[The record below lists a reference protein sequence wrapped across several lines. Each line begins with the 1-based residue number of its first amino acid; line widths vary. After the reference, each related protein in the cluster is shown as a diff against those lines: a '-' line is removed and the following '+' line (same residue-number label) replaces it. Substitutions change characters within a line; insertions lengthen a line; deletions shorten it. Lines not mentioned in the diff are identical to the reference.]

1 MANRMVLMS
10 KLFDTSSIARAALF
24 QLFAKFA
31 NVLVQLVIT
40 MVLSRIIAPDQYG
53 TVAVLTVF
61 TGFFSIMSDIGISS
75 AVIQF
80 RDLSEEDHRHLFTF
94 SIILGIG
101 LAACF
106 YGVCCLIAVVYTE
119 RTYYSLGAILTLSV
133 VFNSMN
139 MVPNGLLLKEKRF
152 DLVGIRLVVC
162 TCLVGVLTIAMA
174 LMGMGCYALVL
185 NSVMTALFV
194 LAWNLAHLKL
204 KPLLG
209 DFRPTL
215 KKIWHYSMFQFG
227 HECMGYFARN
237 IDSLLVGK
245 FFGASALG
253 YYNKAYTLYG
263 YPESYLISSITSTLR
278 PFFAEHQDDS
288 DAMYGRAL
296 KVAKTVSLLAGC
308 CTCVLS
314 VCASEII
321 VVLFGEQ
328 WLPAGP
334 LLQILAL
341 SIYAQSMNGVLAP
354 IMGAKGRTDLLMLST
369 TVNSILTIVTV
380 VVGSMLGSVHA
391 LAVAVAIAYNV
402 EVFVPLY
409 FAIKKCLGKSLI
421 AYIKHFVTEVFTVV
435 TVVAAGLFLPFG
447 VLPLVLRLVAELAFS
462 VCGYVLLTVLMGQ
475 SSYIKDVA
483 KSLRG

>member
-296 KVAKTVSLLAGC
+296 KVAKTVSPR
-308 CTCVLS
+308 S
-314 VCASEII
+314 
-321 VVLFGEQ
+321 
-328 WLPAGP
+328 
-334 LLQILAL
+334 
-341 SIYAQSMNGVLAP
+341 
-354 IMGAKGRTDLLMLST
+354 
-369 TVNSILTIVTV
+369 
-380 VVGSMLGSVHA
+380 
-391 LAVAVAIAYNV
+391 
-402 EVFVPLY
+402 
-409 FAIKKCLGKSLI
+409 
-421 AYIKHFVTEVFTVV
+421 
-435 TVVAAGLFLPFG
+435 
-447 VLPLVLRLVAELAFS
+447 
-462 VCGYVLLTVLMGQ
+462 
-475 SSYIKDVA
+475 
-483 KSLRG
+483 

>member
-1 MANRMVLMS
+1 MISMNRM
-10 KLFDTSSIARAALF
+10 FDTSSIGRAALF
-24 QLFAKFA
+24 QLLSKFA
-31 NVLVQLVIT
+31 NVLVQLCIT

-80 RDLSEEDHRHLFTF
+80 RNLSEKDHRHLFTF
-94 SIILGIG
+94 SIVLGIG

-106 YGVCCLIAVVYTE
+106 YVVCCLIAVVYAD
-119 RTYYSLGAILTLSV
+119 RAYYSLGAILTLSV
-133 VFNSMN
+133 IFNSAN
-139 MVPNGLLLKEKRF
+139 MVPNGLLLKDKRF

-174 LMGMGCYALVL
+174 LMGMGCYALVM
-185 NSVMTALFV
+185 NSVLTSLFV
-194 LAWNLAHLKL
+194 LVWNLAHLRL

-209 DFRPTL
+209 DFRSAL
-215 KKIWHYSMFQFG
+215 KKVWHYSMFQFG

-245 FFGASALG
+245 FFGASTLG

-296 KVAKTVSLLAGC
+296 IVAKTVSLLAGC
-308 CTCVLS
+308 CTCTLS

-334 LLQILAL
+334 LLQVLAL

-354 IMGAKGRTDLLMLST
+354 VMGAKGRTDLLMLST
-369 TVNSILTIVTV
+369 TVNSILTIITV
-380 VVGSMLGSVHA
+380 VMGSMLGSVHT
-391 LAVAVAIAYNV
+391 LAVAVTIAYNV

-409 FAIKKCLGKSLI
+409 LAIKKCLGKSVVSY
-421 AYIKHFVTEVFTVV
+421 ARHFVTEVFAAAAVV
-435 TVVAAGLFLPFG
+435 SVGFFIPFG
-447 VLPLVLRLVAELAFS
+447 SLPLALRLIAELAFS
-462 VCGYVLLTVLMGQ
+462 VVGYALLSVLMGQ
-475 SSYIKDVA
+475 GAYIKDAVR
-483 KSLRG
+483 SLRG

>member
-1 MANRMVLMS
+1 MS
-10 KLFDTSSIARAALF
+10 NLFDTSSIARAALF
-24 QLFAKFA
+24 QLFSKFA

-80 RDLSEEDHRHLFTF
+80 RDLSEKDHRHLFTF

-133 VFNSMN
+133 VFNSAN

-237 IDSLLVGK
+237 VDSLLVGK

-278 PFFAEHQDDS
+278 PFFAEHQGDS
-288 DAMYGRAL
+288 DAMYRRAL

-314 VCASEII
+314 VCAIEII

-380 VVGSMLGSVHA
+380 IIGSMLGNVRA

-435 TVVAAGLFLPFG
+435 TVVVVGMFLPFG

-462 VCGYVLLTVLMGQ
+462 VCGYVLLSVLMGQ
-475 SSYIKDVA
+475 SSYIKDVV

>member
-1 MANRMVLMS
+1 MS
-10 KLFDTSSIARAALF
+10 KLFNTSSIARAALF
-24 QLFAKFA
+24 QLFSKFA
-31 NVLVQLVIT
+31 NVLVQLAIT

-80 RDLSEEDHRHLFTF
+80 RDLTEEDHRHLFTF
-94 SIILGIG
+94 SIVLGIG
-101 LAACF
+101 LVVCF
-106 YGVCCLIAVVYTE
+106 YGACCLIAVVYAE
-119 RTYYSLGAILTLSV
+119 RAYYSLGAILTLSV
-133 VFNSMN
+133 LFNSAN

-162 TCLVGVLTIAMA
+162 TCLVGALTIAMA

-185 NSVMTALFV
+185 NSVLTALFV
-194 LAWNLAHLKL
+194 LVWNLVHLGL

-215 KKIWHYSMFQFG
+215 KKVWHYSIFQFG

-369 TVNSILTIVTV
+369 TINSILTIAAVII
-380 VVGSMLGSVHA
+380 GSMLGSVHT

-402 EVFVPLY
+402 EVFVPVYL
-409 FAIKKCLGKSLI
+409 AIKRCLGKSVV
-421 AYIKHFVTEVFTVV
+421 AYARHFVTEIVAVIA
-435 TVVAAGLFLPFG
+435 VVAVGLLVPFDS
-447 VLPLVLRLVAELAFS
+447 LSLVLRLAAELAFS
-462 VCGYVLLTVLMGQ
+462 LGGYALLSVLMGQ
-475 SSYIKDVA
+475 GSYIKDA
-483 KSLRG
+483 ARSLRR

>member
-1 MANRMVLMS
+1 MI
-10 KLFDTSSIARAALF
+10 KKFDTSSIAKAAMF
-24 QLFAKFA
+24 QLASKFA

-61 TGFFSIMSDIGISS
+61 TGFFSIMSDVGISS

-80 RDLSEEDHRHLFTF
+80 RNLNEKDYRHLFTF
-94 SIILGIG
+94 SIVLGTG
-101 LAACF
+101 LAICF
-106 YGVCCLIAVVYTE
+106 YGVCCLIAVVYAE
-119 RTYYSLGAILTLSV
+119 QAYYSLGAILTLSV
-133 VFNSMN
+133 ILNSAN

-162 TCLVGVLTIAMA
+162 TCIVGLLTIAMA
-174 LMGMGCYALVL
+174 LMGMGCYALVF
-185 NSVMTALFV
+185 NSVLTALFV
-194 LAWNLAHLKL
+194 LVWNLANLRL

-209 DFRPTL
+209 DFRPAL
-215 KKIWHYSMFQFG
+215 KKVWHYSMFQFG

-245 FFGASALG
+245 FFGAGALG

-263 YPESYLISSITSTLR
+263 YPGSYIISSITSTLR

-288 DAMYGRAL
+288 DTMYSRAL

-308 CTCVLS
+308 FTCVLS
-314 VCASEII
+314 VCASDII

-369 TVNSILTIVTV
+369 TVNSAITIATV
-380 VVGSMLGSVHA
+380 VVGSMFGSVLT
-391 LAVAVAIAYNV
+391 LAVAVTIAYNL

-409 FAIKKCLGKSLI
+409 LAIRRCLGKSI
-421 AYIKHFVTEVFTVV
+421 VAYVRHFATE
-435 TVVAAGLFLPFG
+435 VVAAVAIVGVGLLIPFNL
-447 VLPLVLRLVAELAFS
+447 LPLALRLVAELAFS
-462 VCGYVLLTVLMGQ
+462 LGGYVLLSVLMGQ
-475 SSYIKDVA
+475 GSYIKGAVR
-483 KSLRG
+483 SLR